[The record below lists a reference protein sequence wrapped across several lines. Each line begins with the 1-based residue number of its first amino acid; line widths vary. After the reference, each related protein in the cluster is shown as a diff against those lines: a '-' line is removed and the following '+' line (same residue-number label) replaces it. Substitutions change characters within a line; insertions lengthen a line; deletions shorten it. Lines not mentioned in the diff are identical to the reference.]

1 MSAASSSP
9 TANGDVTNPLSSLK
23 SKGVVNTINKPF
35 ARWMANEQNGYPAI
49 RSTRVTVSPIRE
61 TITVC
66 AYRGIVDRKVWPA

>member
-1 MSAASSSP
+1 MM
-9 TANGDVTNPLSSLK
+9 ANIPSCRDWRVRFYDGNKVIVDV
-23 SKGVVNTINKPF
+23 VVNTINKRF